1 MSIFLVFIAIAV
13 VGAVAFAV
21 VGRQRPGGDLTVPGH
36 PAGLVEP
43 APSLPAVLLPDDP
56 HPSDIDRIRFA
67 PALRGY
73 RMDQVDEVLEKL
85 ASALAERD
93 EIIADLRRSR
103 QDSR

>member
-1 MSIFLVFIAIAV
+1 MI
-13 VGAVAFAV
+13 
-21 VGRQRPGGDLTVPGH
+21 QGH

-56 HPSDIDRIRFA
+56 QPSDVDQIRFA

-85 ASALAERD
+85 ASALADRD
-93 EIIADLRRSR
+93 ATIAELQQAR